1 MKKQII
7 LIVIAIALCLNAIFL
22 GIIVFKGNF
31 SFMSHSG
38 LPTDSMSIQEWREN
52 KAANVAKKLVCENLY
67 YPNSYSLA
75 ELEVD
80 SLFYG
85 YMTDPNVVN
94 QAVQLIEARSKVS
107 EIESDVE
114 QSNNKYLEAQNTL
127 KVFGS
132 NGVFWRH
139 RKDRD
144 EALNNLNIDKD
155 RLSKAKTNYESVR
168 MSLQNTLRNRKTT
181 NDGNFTGW
189 QVYCRYR
196 AQTNN
201 GTMTFGSV
209 VLFLDEKMKDCNF
222 RYTIDDGNCDYD
234 DIKEV
239 IKQTLEKSNENY

>member
-38 LPTDSMSIQEWREN
+38 LPTDSMSIREWRKN

-80 SLFYG
+80 SLFYS
-85 YMTDPNVVN
+85 YMTDPNVVSET
-94 QAVQLIEARSKVS
+94 VQLIDARSKVK
-107 EIESDVE
+107 DVE
-114 QSNNKYLEAQNTL
+114 NDVESSKDVYLEAQNTL
-127 KVFGS
+127 KIFGS
-132 NGVFWRH
+132 SGVFWRH
-139 RKDRD
+139 RKERD
-144 EALNNLNIDKD
+144 DALNNYNVDKE
-155 RLSKAKTNYESVR
+155 RLHNAKEKYELAQEI
-168 MSLQNTLRNRKTT
+168 LQNTLGNRDTT
-181 NDGNFTGW
+181 NDGKFVGW

-201 GTMTFGSV
+201 GTVTFGSV
-209 VLFLDEKMKDCNF
+209 IFFLDDKMQNCNF
-222 RYTIDDGNCDYD
+222 RYTIDEGNKDYE
-234 DIKEV
+234 DINNT
-239 IKQTLEKSNENY
+239 IKQMLESNQRN